1 MENQRGWSTA
11 VITGLVNIM
20 GGLTFGWT
28 AIGASSAAA
37 RFWPCMYNSS
47 NTWQNSALVAF
58 VNVGAAVGSL
68 GGGYVWEKLG
78 HKKALAIGGMLACCA
93 IWTGFAY
100 SYAQQ
105 MVARF
110 ITGCGIGIISSTAPS
125 YVNQMSES
133 YFDSDES
140 PTGKI
145 GGQLGCLFQV
155 AVTFGIFLASLGGYF
170 LLGDNRDDGS
180 LFNST
185 AEAPGAPEAIGFC
198 DRYELSDPHWYRHQ
212 NTYLFIPGTALS
224 FCVFILSFIIEDSP
238 LWVAKDGYLEADEE
252 GRFKQE
258 PVVKETTPTRT
269 WILGVMGC
277 VALQLTGINAVMFYS
292 GKFFDAA
299 NFEQKVMGSVLV
311 MAWNF
316 VSTLIALVLVNK
328 FGRRGLMVRGLF
340 LIMVS
345 VSLLTPMD
353 EWINDD
359 TVKAVMCFVCLTIYI
374 LGFEMGPGCL
384 FWVYLPEV
392 APSKS
397 PLFAFCNALQWIFT
411 LIVTFAFPP
420 LQEAV
425 GGYVFW
431 FFAVPAIVS
440 FFFHVF
446 CLPETGGSDPQTAQR
461 IAKDLLR
468 NEYGD
473 KPWNVLSM
481 QSEDD
486 QQPLTGE
493 QAKAEAEAV
502 H

>member
-1 MENQRGWSTA
+1 METQRGWSTA
-11 VITGLVNIM
+11 VITGFVNIL

-37 RFWPCMYNSS
+37 MFWPCMYNSN

-58 VNVGAAVGSL
+58 VNVGCAVGSL
-68 GGGYVWEKLG
+68 VGGYVWERIG
-78 HKKALAIGGMLACCA
+78 HRKALAIGGLLACAA
-93 IWTGFAY
+93 IWTGFAD

-105 MVARF
+105 MIARF
-110 ITGCGIGIISSTAPS
+110 VTGLGIGIISSTAPS

-133 YFDSDES
+133 YFESDES
-140 PTGKI
+140 PTGRI

-155 AVTFGIFLASLGGYF
+155 AVTFGIFLASISGYF
-170 LLGDNRDDGS
+170 LLGEHRDDGS
-180 LFNST
+180 LYTDDPS
-185 AEAPGAPEAIGFC
+185 AKGFC
-198 DRYELSDPHWYRHQ
+198 NQYEDSDPDWYRHQ

-224 FCVFILSFIIEDSP
+224 FCTFLLSFVIEDSP
-238 LWVAKDGYLEADEE
+238 LWVAKDGYLAADEE

-258 PVVKETTPTRT
+258 PVVKEATPTRT

-277 VALQLTGINAVMFYS
+277 VALQATGINAVMFYS

-299 NFEQKVMGSVLV
+299 NFKQKVMGSVIV
-311 MAWNF
+311 MGWNF

-328 FGRRGLMVRGLF
+328 FGRRGLMLRGLF
-340 LIMVS
+340 LVMVS
-345 VSLLTPMD
+345 ITLLTPMD
-353 EWINDD
+353 EFIDDD
-359 TVKAVMCFVCLTIYI
+359 TVKAVMCFVCLTVYI

-420 LQEAV
+420 VQEAV

-431 FFAVPAIVS
+431 FFAGPAIVS
-440 FFFHVF
+440 FIFHLY
-446 CLPETGGSDPQTAQR
+446 CLPETGGPDPQKAQM
-461 IAKDLLR
+461 IAKALLR

-473 KPWNVLSM
+473 KPWNVLK
-481 QSEDD
+481 SESRDAD
-486 QQPLTGE
+486 RPLPDE
-493 QAKAEAEAV
+493 QV
-502 H
+502 QLVD